1 MRLVLKPDEFAPGKA
16 RARVSRLESKLGPRY
31 DDVVLVV
38 SELVTNSVRHSASDR
53 SIEMMVDLRNDTIRV
68 EVTDSGSGFTPVES
82 MKGDGLGLVIV
93 DRVAVGWGVIT
104 NGRCTVWV
112 ELSKVLDIPTES
124 ASAPFEPG
132 VKLPSG

>member
-1 MRLVLKPDEFAPGKA
+1 MRLVLKPDELAPGKA
-16 RARVSRLESKLGPRY
+16 RDHVSRLESKLGPRY

-53 SIEMMVDLRNDTIRV
+53 TIEMTLDVHGSSIRV
-68 EVTDSGSGFTPVES
+68 EVTDHGSGFAPMES
-82 MKGDGLGLVIV
+82 MMGDGLGLIIV
-93 DRVAVGWGVIT
+93 DRVAVSWGVIT

-112 ELSKVLDIPTES
+112 EISKVLDMPSES
-124 ASAPFEPG
+124 ASAPFGPG